1 MSLNLAR
8 FRLKPKYKH
17 IGSASEIRAD
27 LRTLSHRVQQAQAR
41 NHLYSNIAS
50 LAWFG
55 LIGSFVFGVFG
66 LLLLSLI
73 LPVHQLISPIFW
85 LFLFSLGV
93 LLILG
98 ILKLFERPWLIP
110 SERYVLPFRLIQKVI
125 RDMELEPSLHLSFN
139 CYPVNA
145 KRKRIETIPDP
156 NRDRW
161 KIDRYTDPWL
171 LLEGKFLDQT
181 EFTLT
186 LTELYIEKHGWKHSR
201 SGKSKHKRKGKP
213 KGSSLTLTLRFQRKK
228 YGAVTVLKDSL
239 KEALQLPLTARVK
252 RIKVSDRT
260 LSLTVK
266 VPPYPSPRHFDVDRN
281 VDVKQVEELITQMF
295 LSLYHVLNL
304 AQKLSKV
311 TLV

>member
-8 FRLKPKYKH
+8 FRLKLKYKH
-17 IGSASEIRAD
+17 IGFASEIQTD
-27 LRTLSHRVQQAQAR
+27 LAKLEDRVQQAQAR
-41 NHLYSNIAS
+41 HHLYNYIARF
-50 LAWFG
+50 AWIG

-66 LLLLSLI
+66 SVLLEQPLSPL
-73 LPVHQLISPIFW
+73 FW

-93 LLILG
+93 LLVLG

-110 SERYVLPFRLIQKVI
+110 KERYMLPLGLIKKVI
-125 RDMELEPSLHLSFN
+125 RDMELEPSLHLSLN
-139 CYPVNA
+139 CSPVIA
-145 KRKRIETIPDP
+145 KRKRIDTIPDP
-156 NRDRW
+156 KRDRW
-161 KIDRYTDPWL
+161 KIDRYADPWL
-171 LLEGKFLDQT
+171 LLEGQFLDQT
-181 EFTLT
+181 VFTLT
-186 LTELYIEKHGWKHSR
+186 LTELYIEKHGWKRSR
-201 SGKSKHKRKGKP
+201 SGKTKHKRKSKP
-213 KGSSLTLTLRFQRKK
+213 KGLSLTLTLRFQRKK

-239 KEALQLPLTARVK
+239 KDALELPPTARVK

-266 VPPYPSPRHFDVDRN
+266 MPPYPPLKRFEVDQN

-311 TLV
+311 TL

>member
-8 FRLKPKYKH
+8 FRLKPQYKH
-17 IGSASEIRAD
+17 IGFSSEIQAD
-27 LRTLSHRVQQAQAR
+27 LAKLAHRVQQAQAR
-41 NHLYSNIAS
+41 NHLYNNIAS
-50 LAWFG
+50 FAWFG

-66 LLLLSLI
+66 LMLLSLI
-73 LPVHQLISPIFW
+73 LPVHQLISPLFW

-93 LLILG
+93 LLVLG

-110 SERYVLPFRLIQKVI
+110 KERYMLPLGLIKKVI
-125 RDMELEPSLHLSFN
+125 RDMELEPSLHFSLN
-139 CYPVNA
+139 CFPVNA
-145 KRKRIETIPDP
+145 KRKRIDTIPDP

-161 KIDRYTDPWL
+161 KIDRYADPWL
-171 LLEGKFLDQT
+171 LLEGEFLDQT
-181 EFTLT
+181 DFTLT
-186 LTELYIEKHGWKHSR
+186 LTELYIEKYGRKYSR
-201 SGKSKHKRKGKP
+201 SGKVKHKRKGKP
-213 KGSSLTLTLRFQRKK
+213 KGLSLTLTLRFQRKK

-239 KEALQLPLTARVK
+239 KEALKLPPTARVK

-266 VPPYPSPRHFDVDRN
+266 VPPYPSPSHFDLNRN